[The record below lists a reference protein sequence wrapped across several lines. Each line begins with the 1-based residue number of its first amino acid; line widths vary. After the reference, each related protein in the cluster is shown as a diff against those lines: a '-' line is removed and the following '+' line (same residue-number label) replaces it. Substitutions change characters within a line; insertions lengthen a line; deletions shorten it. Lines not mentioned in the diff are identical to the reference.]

1 MHGHQEPGWKEAEMT
16 LESEQGPELMLV
28 LLVEDDESV
37 MGSLRQLSGS

>member
-1 MHGHQEPGWKEAEMT
+1 MT
-16 LESEQGPELMLV
+16 LESEQGPERMLV